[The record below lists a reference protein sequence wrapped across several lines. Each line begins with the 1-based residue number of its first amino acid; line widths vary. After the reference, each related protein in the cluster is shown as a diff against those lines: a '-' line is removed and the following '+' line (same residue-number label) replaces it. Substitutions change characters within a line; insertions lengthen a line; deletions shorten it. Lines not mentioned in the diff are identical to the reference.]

1 MANNLDAVKQVITYI
16 YDNIQYAEINTKS
29 DICYECGFS
38 GEMKIDKELNWYCP
52 NCGNDDR
59 DKMQVL
65 RRTCGYL
72 GDNFWNKGK
81 TQEISER
88 VLHL

>member
-1 MANNLDAVKQVITYI
+1 MQIDA
-16 YDNIQYAEINTKS
+16 
-29 DICYECGFS
+29 
-38 GEMKIDKELNWYCP
+38 ELEWYWP
-52 NCGNDDR
+52 NCGNNDR

-81 TQEISER
+81 TQEIKER